1 MTEQRRIVETKR
13 GLFFLRPE
21 RPEDDDFLF
30 QLFRANNIDVLLLMG
45 LPDETVEQLI
55 QFQYRSQTA
64 TYRYLFPKAVFSIM
78 EWEDETI
85 GRFIEHDE
93 EDVVY
98 FVDFVLVPERQ
109 AQGLG
114 SAFIRAVMNEWAA
127 RGRGTRVKI
136 MFNNEP
142 SLKMCHKLGM
152 VQSEP
157 DDMGYVELRWYPPRP
172 DGRGTLGVTS

>member
-1 MTEQRRIVETKR
+1 MTDERRIIETKR
-13 GLFFLRPE
+13 GPFTLRPE

-30 QLFRANNIDVLLLMG
+30 HLFRANNVDTLLLMG
-45 LPDETVEQLI
+45 LPEEMVEQLI
-55 QFQYRSQTA
+55 QFQFRSQTG
-64 TYRYLFPKAVFSIM
+64 TYRAMFPNAAFSII
-78 EWEDETI
+78 EWEGETI

-93 EDVVY
+93 QDVVY

-109 AQGLG
+109 SQGLG
-114 SAFIRAVMNEWAA
+114 SAFIRAVMNECAA

-136 MFNNEP
+136 LCNNDP

-157 DDMGYVELRWYPPRP
+157 DEMGYVELRWYPPGSARASAP
-172 DGRGTLGVTS
+172 AVD

>member
-13 GLFFLRPE
+13 GPFTLRPE

-30 QLFRANNIDVLLLMG
+30 QLFRADNIDVLILMG
-45 LPDETVEQLI
+45 LPEEMVEQLI

-64 TYRYLFPKAVFSIM
+64 TYRFMFPEAAFSII
-78 EWEDETI
+78 EWEGETI
-85 GRFIEHDE
+85 GRLIEHDE

-109 AQGLG
+109 SQGLG
-114 SAFIRAVMNEWAA
+114 TAFIRAVMDEWAA

-142 SLKMCHKLGM
+142 SLKLCQKLGM
-152 VQSEP
+152 TLTEP
-157 DDMGYVELRWYPPRP
+157 NDMGYIEMRWYPPKA
-172 DGRGTLGVTS
+172 G